1 MVFFFLSS
9 LSLQFLF
16 CILQTLFELLWI
28 LRISEVGCKQ
38 LRLWALINKVSICI
52 SDSGAVAANIR
63 PQLHRQCTVEG
74 GIYLQGLVPPC
85 EKMDDPFLLCFKSF
99 ISMVPCSF
107 YSGRSFPKPKKSNFA
122 HVIKKFLFLRK
133 SNYWFNRGSWLD

>member
-1 MVFFFLSS
+1 MFLLRIFFGLNDRKGFQLLSQLLSLSWFLFLSS

-85 EKMDDPFLLCFKSF
+85 EKMDGPFLLLLQELYINGALLLLFWE
-99 ISMVPCSF
+99 
-107 YSGRSFPKPKKSNFA
+107 
-122 HVIKKFLFLRK
+122 VIP
-133 SNYWFNRGSWLD
+133 